1 MLGDNKKINDWL
13 RTEENIEGGTKK
25 MDGNKEIEVKKESPK
40 EIVDFGKQSAE
51 LLKDIIETSQ
61 NKVMINGKQYLQFH
75 DWQTIARF
83 FGNNVGTEWS
93 KEIKDTQGNLVGY
106 EAKANVVNKEGH
118 LVSSAE
124 ASCYNDEA
132 NWKNKPMFQLRSM
145 AQTRACV
152 KALRNVFSWVMVLAG
167 YDPERT
173 AERTNGDKNVKVEN
187 GRGDV
192 VG

>member
-1 MLGDNKKINDWL
+1 
-13 RTEENIEGGTKK
+13 